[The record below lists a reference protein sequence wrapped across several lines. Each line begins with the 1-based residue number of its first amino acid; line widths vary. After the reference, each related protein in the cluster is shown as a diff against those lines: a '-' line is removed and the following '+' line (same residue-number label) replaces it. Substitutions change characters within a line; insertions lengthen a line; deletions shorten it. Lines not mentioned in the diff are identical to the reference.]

1 MQLFNEPWEAKVRK
15 NKQLASTFAAAL
27 AMTTLFGASA
37 FAESRPANETRTRSE
52 RGDGIRRERDANGG
66 ESRRGDDSRNRD
78 NGGWRGDSSAR
89 GQSPGRIEPRDTV
102 QSRDRVEAR
111 DRVESRNRVETGDR
125 SQSGS
130 RGEYRNDTRNRNDSR
145 NRGDWSNNRND
156 SRNRGDWNNNRNDS
170 RNRGDWNNNRND
182 SRGRGGYD
190 RSSSY
195 RQPYYTSGRVSRVDR
210 YGSGYRV
217 WVVGANYPFF
227 VPLAYYRHDRFRVGV
242 SIQLGGY
249 YNPGGY
255 YDYYDGV
262 YDGRAYSRGDLRGV
276 VESVD
281 YRRDTFVVR
290 NDASGSFVTVVAR
303 DRRRDDVRPGDYV
316 EIAGDWTRS
325 GVFQAYQV
333 DVLDYDN
340 YRR

>member
-37 FAESRPANETRTRSE
+37 FAESRPANETRTRTE
-52 RGDGIRRERDANGG
+52 RRDGIRRERDANGG
-66 ESRRGDDSRNRD
+66 ESRRGDVSR
-78 NGGWRGDSSAR
+78 
-89 GQSPGRIEPRDTV
+89 
-102 QSRDRVEAR
+102 SRDSNGSLRGESRDRVQAPSRVEAR
-111 DRVESRNRVETGDR
+111 DTVQPRETRNRVETGDR
-125 SQSGS
+125 AQSSS
-130 RGEYRNDTRNRNDSR
+130 RGEYRNDSRGRNDSR
-145 NRGDWSNNRND
+145 NRGDWSNNNRND
-156 SRNRGDWNNNRNDS
+156 SRNRGDWSNNNRNDS

-182 SRGRGGYD
+182 SRSRGSYRG
-190 RSSSY
+190 SSNY
-195 RQPYYTSGRVSRVDR
+195 RQPYYTRGRVSRVDR

-227 VPLAYYRHDRFRVGV
+227 VPLAYYRNDRFRVGL

-249 YNPGGY
+249 YNPAGY

-262 YDGRAYSRGDLRGV
+262 YDNRAYSSGDLRGV

-303 DRRRDDVRPGDYV
+303 DRRWDDVRPGDYV
-316 EIAGDWTRS
+316 EIAGDWTRN

-333 DVLDYDN
+333 DIVDYDS